1 MRCPAHEVRYSQ
13 PIGPTPLAPQRAE
26 PVTPRRAAPSLP
38 VTATSLLSAAHVQ
51 LAGVAMIRDV
61 TEFRRTGVASRRVAE
76 LDIPVAAWR
85 AAMCHASTR
94 RPRGRRTTIRR
105 RRAAGRARDVRAARG
120 ACGSSLRQPWT
131 TGGPHAAVD
140 HWRTA
145 RSRLT
150 CMPMRKTTNSPS
162 MSAVTRALSNRRW
175 ACSSVVSSW
184 ELLGSAG
191 DLGCGGFLEAVF
203 GLSVECGGEDLGVLV
218 NVHVDDLEPAHADD
232 VHASVA
238 VGLTAVGE
246 GRRGRSI
253 APRTGCCAAT
263 R

>member
-145 RSRLT
+145 RSRGPL
-150 CMPMRKTTNSPS
+150 
-162 MSAVTRALSNRRW
+162 
-175 ACSSVVSSW
+175 
-184 ELLGSAG
+184 
-191 DLGCGGFLEAVF
+191 
-203 GLSVECGGEDLGVLV
+203 
-218 NVHVDDLEPAHADD
+218 ADRTQPVD
-232 VHASVA
+232 VHADEEDDELA
-238 VGLTAVGE
+238 LDVGGHSSAEQSALGLFIGCLLLGTARV
-246 GRRGRSI
+246 SW
-253 APRTGCCAAT
+253 
-263 R
+263 